1 MQQDPLLE
9 QLDWFF
15 TSVNWTL
22 DCPNSLVLPL
32 AKITS
37 YHIPCKLLI
46 GTSIPKANIFIFE
59 KFWPQHQGFL
69 EVVQS
74 SRKKELRNTKDAA
87 NILAGRLKNTRYSL
101 KNWSKHLSNLTA
113 LIKLCNEVIF
123 FLDSIE
129 DCRPMHVTEW
139 NLRVIV
145 KKTVTNFAQIQE
157 YLLEKKIHPE
167 QS

>member
-74 SRKKELRNTKDAA
+74 SREKELRNTKDAA
-87 NILAGRLKNTRYSL
+87 NIIAGRLMNTRYSL

-123 FLDSIE
+123 FLD
-129 DCRPMHVTEW
+129 
-139 NLRVIV
+139 
-145 KKTVTNFAQIQE
+145 
-157 YLLEKKIHPE
+157 LLKIADLCMLHNGI
-167 QS
+167 

>member
-1 MQQDPLLE
+1 M
-9 QLDWFF
+9 
-15 TSVNWTL
+15 
-22 DCPNSLVLPL
+22 
-32 AKITS
+32 
-37 YHIPCKLLI
+37 
-46 GTSIPKANIFIFE
+46 
-59 KFWPQHQGFL
+59 
-69 EVVQS
+69 QS

-87 NILAGRLKNTRYSL
+87 NILAGKLKNTRYSL

-123 FLDSIE
+123 FLDSVE